1 MTRTHFMTADNV
13 RRQRQTLSTTAYKIG
28 DVAFGLFT
36 LGLAAAVLGGPFAL
50 VLFGP
55 LMIAL

>member
-1 MTRTHFMTADNV
+1 MTRTHFMNADNV
-13 RRQRQTLSTTAYKIG
+13 RWQRRSLSTTACKIG

-50 VLFGP
+50 VLFAP